1 MQPFIIEHTYDS
13 SVEKI
18 WKAITDKNE
27 MKKWYFDLSEFT
39 AEPGFEFSF
48 TAGTAETP
56 YHHLCKIV
64 EAVPLQ
70 KLSYTWRYDGFA
82 GNSIVSF
89 DLLPA
94 GNETK
99 LTLTHLGLETFPDS
113 NPDLAKENFATGW
126 THIIG
131 SSLKEHLAKQNDQ

>member
-1 MQPFIIEHTYDS
+1 MQPFVIERTYHS

-18 WKAITDKNE
+18 WKAITDKTE
-27 MKKWYFDLSEFT
+27 MKKWYFDLTEFV

-48 TAGTAETP
+48 TAGTPENP

-64 EAVPLQ
+64 EAIPLQ
-70 KLSYTWRYDGFA
+70 KLSYTWRYDGYA

-89 DLLPA
+89 DLLPV

-113 NPDLAKENFATGW
+113 NPDLAKENFAKGW

-131 SSLKEHLAKQNDQ
+131 SSLKEHLEREN